1 MASRNRILIGKRA
14 TGGYGLYVSKADSDV
29 LTCDQDELLFD
40 SREYRGTGQ
49 VYAGGGPLNITS
61 GSGQNFLTTGSKD
74 NLGYIPL
81 VICNEDYAGHYMASF
96 TGDGVSNEEF
106 QSRVDAIKT
115 TSTTITPIYLNYSTG
130 TYVYEDRRSSAEAH
144 YGGDQA
150 CTNLHFTVLKIPCAY
165 GYMNGTYF

>member
-1 MASRNRILIGKRA
+1 MASRNRILIGNRA
-14 TGGYGLYVSKADSDV
+14 TGGYGLYVSKADSEV
-29 LTCDQDELLFD
+29 LTCTQKELLFD

-81 VICNEDYAGHYMASF
+81 VICNEDYAGEWRAAYTQSGTAH
-96 TGDGVSNEEF
+96 EIW
-106 QSRVDAIKT
+106 QSRVDVMKT
-115 TSTTITPIYLNYSTG
+115 TSSAITPIYLDYSTG
-130 TYVYEDRRSSAEAH
+130 TYVYDDRRNSTEAH
-144 YGGDQA
+144 FGGDQA

>member
-1 MASRNRILIGKRA
+1 MANRVLIGNRA

-81 VICNEDYAGHYMASF
+81 VICNEDYAGEWRAAYTQSGTAH
-96 TGDGVSNEEF
+96 EIW
-106 QSRVDAIKT
+106 QSRVDVMKT
-115 TSTTITPIYLNYSTG
+115 TSSTITPIYLDYSTG
-130 TYVYEDRRSSAEAH
+130 TYVYDDRRNSTEAH
-144 YGGDQA
+144 FGGDQA